1 MSRVSAIS
9 RRIILYAIARVAQF
23 RPTTMLVIVVVAA
36 AVGWLVMRP
45 SRGGTGGRKTAANG
59 ATLAAAAPPIAAN
72 AKLTHP
78 EWGACQKCH
87 KILGTKPKATP
98 PGAILAAFAGADQSW
113 LGARLQDLTDQVSN
127 QLDMEVKKGAL
138 VTQVADSSIT
148 ANAGLKAD
156 DVILRVNNQAIADVA
171 DLRGLLVAL
180 APGSKVKLQI
190 ARGESNKNVFLRLPG
205 TPAPP
210 AGAGVGTGADS
221 TALSP
226 APQAAQPAAFPVP
239 GPGRVAIAVMAP
251 NEDAQVAPAFGDAP
265 HFLVRDTQAE
275 QWLTT
280 PNPYAGRATRGQAVA
295 QMLAQYGVSAV
306 ITGNVGPGTFRSL
319 QNAGIQVY
327 SGAFGTAK
335 TVYQQYRLNQL
346 VASTSTIVPAAATP
360 GPSGTVA
367 VAAMGTTLDS
377 PVCPNLTS
385 SPYFVFFNLATR
397 TKFAMANP
405 SPGDQSPGN
414 LLIVQFLASRGAT
427 AVVAGNTNAQTVGTL
442 SRYGIMGF
450 FGVEGRVDD
459 AANMYAAGT
468 LRAATIPNVAIV
480 GGAPL
485 GAQ

>member
-9 RRIILYAIARVAQF
+9 RRVILYAIARVAEF
-23 RPTTMLVIVVVAA
+23 RPTTMLVIVVVVA

-87 KILGTKPKATP
+87 KILGGKPKATP
-98 PGAILAAFAGADQSW
+98 PATTPAAFAGADQSW

-138 VTQVADSSIT
+138 VMDVTAGSIT

-156 DVILRVNNQAIADVA
+156 DVILRLNNQVIADVA
-171 DLRGLLVAL
+171 NLRGSLATL

-205 TPAPP
+205 TPATPAE
-210 AGAGVGTGADS
+210 AGAGADA

-226 APQAAQPAAFPVP
+226 SPLSAQPAAFPVA

-265 HFLVRDTQAE
+265 HFLVRDTQAD

-280 PNPYAGRATRGQAVA
+280 PNPYAGRATRGQAVV
-295 QMLAQYGVSAV
+295 QMLAQYGVAAV
-306 ITGNVGPGTFRSL
+306 IAGNIGPGTFRSL
-319 QNAGIQVY
+319 QNAGMQVY

-450 FGVEGRVDD
+450 FGVEGKVDD
-459 AANMYAAGT
+459 AVNMYAAGT